1 MADPLPRLAV
11 LIDADNTTPK
21 VAEGLFLEIA
31 KLGEASVRRI
41 YGDFSDDRLKGW
53 ARILAQYAIIPHQQF
68 AYTQG
73 KNSSDIALVIDAMDL
88 LHSGR
93 FEGFCLVSSDSDFT
107 RLASRIREQGIDVY
121 GFGQRKTPEAFRQAC
136 RRFFYIENLMADME
150 AAAAFTAEEAE
161 SEAAAAAEEAP
172 APGSAAA
179 AARAARAAAAAGDD
193 GPSTRRSAA
202 AAAAEADSEAEADAE
217 PDEAATAP
225 RKPEAPSRAVP
236 VIRKAMESMQDEDG
250 WVSLGVIG
258 QRVGNLAPDF
268 DSRTYGSAK
277 LSDLIRRAGAFEM
290 EKDDANHVRVRL
302 RAQPAREE
310 PRGRARPRAA
320 AKRGETKEG

>member
-11 LIDADNTTPK
+11 LIDADNTTPR

-107 RLASRIREQGIDVY
+107 RLASRIREQGVDVY

-150 AAAAFTAEEAE
+150 AAAA
-161 SEAAAAAEEAP
+161 SEQDDAAAEDPAPAAP
-172 APGSAAA
+172 APRADAGQSDVGQSDAGQSDAGQSAPAA
-179 AARAARAAAAAGDD
+179 PAPASQDAPAKDADD
-193 GPSTRRSAA
+193 D
-202 AAAAEADSEAEADAE
+202 AAEDAA
-217 PDEAATAP
+217 PAP
-225 RKPEAPSRAVP
+225 RKAEAPSRAVP
-236 VIRKAMESMQDEDG
+236 VIRKAMEGMQDEDG

-277 LSDLIRRAGAFEM
+277 LSDLIRRAGAFDM

-302 RAQPAREE
+302 RPQPTREE
-310 PRGRARPRAA
+310 VRARARPRAA
-320 AKRGETKEG
+320 ARKRDEG